1 MEYTS
6 LFEPMVVIFISL
18 LAGMLIGGIGMIYV
32 GSRELKRTKEELDKF
47 RGLYFEEV
55 RVNSLIDEKNDTTR
69 TGALAR

>member
-6 LFEPMVVIFISL
+6 LFEPMVIIFISL
-18 LAGMLIGGIGMIYV
+18 LAGMVVGGVGMIYV

-47 RGLYFEEV
+47 RELYFEEV

>member
-47 RGLYFEEV
+47 RELYFEEV

>member
-6 LFEPMVVIFISL
+6 LFEPMVIIFISL
-18 LAGMLIGGIGMIYV
+18 LAGMLVGGIGMIYV

-47 RGLYFEEV
+47 RELYFEEV

>member
-47 RGLYFEEV
+47 RELYFEEV
-55 RVNSLIDEKNDTTR
+55 RVNSLIDEKKHTTR